1 MIYYIRKSSNEV
13 IMEEQEKRSHSEEEE
28 SETPSSLN
36 EEKKH
41 SKAVEFLADV
51 LRGVMIGIAFIIP
64 GFSGGSVA
72 AILGIYEKLVGAIA
86 DLFRQFKKSILV
98 LLPIFLGMI
107 LGIAALIYPIQLG
120 LKHFPI
126 PTVCLFVG
134 LAVGGLPSVTEKIKG
149 KISWKH
155 IVACIIPLA
164 VAACLMFLPTAQQE
178 EGFLF
183 HLSFGG
189 YLLLVLIGIVG
200 SAALVV
206 PGISGSMLLLIF
218 GYYNPLVQMVT
229 QSLLHGEQ
237 VGVCIAVLA
246 CTGMGLII
254 GFFGIS
260 VIMKYLLKKFPH
272 GTYFAILGF
281 IVGSIPT
288 VFYKTA
294 QEANLTFATLPTSP
308 VYWIAAVLLLLFGIA
323 LSYGFLVIAR
333 KKEKEKRQIQQS
345 TEQ

>member
-1 MIYYIRKSSNEV
+1 MT
-13 IMEEQEKRSHSEEEE
+13 EQENLSLSEEEKE
-28 SETPSSLN
+28 EIPPSLN
-36 EEKKH
+36 GDKKP
-41 SKAVEFLADV
+41 SKAVEFLADI

-86 DLFRQFKKSILV
+86 DIFRNFKKSFFT
-98 LLPIFLGMI
+98 LLPIVLGML

-126 PTVCLFVG
+126 PTVSLFVG

-149 KISWKH
+149 KISPKH
-155 IVACIIPLA
+155 ILACIIPLA
-164 VAACLMFLPTAQQE
+164 IALSLVFLPTAQQE

-183 HLSFGG
+183 HLNFGG
-189 YLLLVLIGIVG
+189 YLLLVLVGIVG

-237 VGVCIAVLA
+237 VGICLAVLA
-246 CTGMGLII
+246 CAGVGVLI

-260 VIMKYLLKKFPH
+260 VIMKYLLKKFPC

-294 QEANLTFATLPTSP
+294 QEANMTLATLPVSP
-308 VYWIAAVLLLLFGIA
+308 GYWIAAVLLLLFGMA
-323 LSYGFLVIAR
+323 LSYSFILIAR
-333 KKEKEKRQIQQS
+333 KKGKEKR
-345 TEQ
+345 ENRE